1 MITLPK
7 LLHDA
12 RARHALEIVLQSGQ
26 RPRLQT
32 SSGPA
37 ELEDVL
43 SESDLFDALSQVLA
57 PDQQAELAVGNVVEF
72 DLEEHG
78 GWNLVTEP
86 NSDGVVVRGRS
97 RVDLP
102 RPDPAARKASDDA
115 LELPPLEPFR
125 PDHDPSP
132 APQRRAPRSTRFDIG
147 VDYGPGGAPAGG
159 QAGGVRG
166 TAAPAGTAVGSPLG
180 PPPTVG
186 DLHSIDDGDLE
197 FALVPGPE
205 RELPSPAPV
214 GRDDLAQLVGALLP
228 GTLCLVRTEGDIEE
242 IAALLPTDPIE
253 IIDEANVS
261 VVLAL
266 GLAELPPRATWI
278 VRLED
283 PSRCLA
289 FCLRRMEEGA
299 RVLVE
304 TRART
309 GAGAVRG
316 LIGAAPATLVQ
327 WLGAHRRR
335 FLSRA
340 DRGWRLDD
348 V

>member
-1 MITLPK
+1 MFARAMITLPK

-12 RARHALEIVLQSGQ
+12 RARHASEIVLQSGQ

-32 SSGPA
+32 TAGPA
-37 ELEDVL
+37 ELDQVL

-72 DLEEHG
+72 DLEDHG

-97 RVDLP
+97 RVD
-102 RPDPAARKASDDA
+102 PAGSVATARASSDDA
-115 LELPPLEPFR
+115 LELPLLEPFR
-125 PDHDPSP
+125 PDHDPLP

-147 VDYGPGGAPAGG
+147 VDYGPGEGAPVGASR
-159 QAGGVRG
+159 RG
-166 TAAPAGTAVGSPLG
+166 PVSGSPVG

-186 DLHSIDDGDLE
+186 NLEPIDDGDLE
-197 FALVPGPE
+197 FALVPGPD
-205 RELPSPAPV
+205 RDPPAAAL
-214 GRDDLAQLVGALLP
+214 GGHDLEQLVAAIEP
-228 GTLCLVRTEGDIEE
+228 GTLCLLRSERDIEE
-242 IAALLPTDPIE
+242 IAALLPADPVE
-253 IIDEANVS
+253 IVDEANLS
-261 VVLAL
+261 AVLEL
-266 GLAELPPRATWI
+266 GLHELPTRATWI

-283 PSRCLA
+283 PSRCLG

-316 LIGAAPATLVQ
+316 LIGASPASLVQ

-335 FLSRA
+335 FLCRSEGR
-340 DRGWRLDD
+340 WRLDD